1 MRKKGQ
7 IMLNQVVIVGIV
19 ESVLEDANYTGALV
33 ITLRVEREHKEP
45 DGTYKV
51 DRVNVLCKPHIASK
65 VLEEVKVGQLLGMK
79 GRLEQDKTNYNLN
92 VICEKYSCID

>member
-1 MRKKGQ
+1 
-7 IMLNQVVIVGIV
+7 MLNQVVIVGIV
-19 ESVLEDANYTGALV
+19 ESVLEDADYPGALV
-33 ITLRVEREHKEP
+33 ITLRVEREHKES

-79 GRLEQDKTNYNLN
+79 GRLEQDETDYNLN